1 MILEVLQLPIL
12 LLALMLSAFLSGM
25 EAAVMALSR
34 LRIRQWVREGR
45 PGARALQRY
54 LANPENFLW
63 TLLIGNTL
71 ANFVI
76 VVIAV
81 VWLDSQVGQWPVVF
95 WLLTGVIAFI
105 LYVVVDLLPK
115 ALFRQFPNRLAL
127 WLVWPFRMVRALLW
141 PLVSLIEGFTDLLLR
156 WTGGRSLNSQFF
168 ASRDEVRDLVL
179 DPATKLSPTERTLI
193 HRVLD
198 LKYRT
203 AGQIAR
209 ALSLADTVHV
219 QTPVEQV
226 VQRCREHGHTR
237 LPVWDSSQPGARIAG
252 IVSLKNILYDD
263 GGMPRKTAGDYL
275 RPALF
280 LEESLPLEEALRRL
294 QRSGQ
299 PLAIVVDSG
308 RRERGF
314 LTLADVL
321 GAVFGEV
328 SL

>member
-1 MILEVLQLPIL
+1 MNFMVLQLPIL
-12 LLALMLSAFLSGM
+12 LLALLLSAFLSGM

-45 PGARALQRY
+45 PGARALQGY

-63 TLLIGNTL
+63 TLLVGNTL

-81 VWLDSQVGQWPVVF
+81 MWLDSQVGASPPLF
-95 WLLTGVIAFI
+95 WVLTAATALV
-105 LYVVVDLLPK
+105 LYFVDDLLPK

-127 WLVWPFRMVRALLW
+127 WLVWPFRLVHALLW
-141 PLVSLIEGFTDLLLR
+141 PLVSMIEGFTGALLR
-156 WTGGRSLNSQFF
+156 WTGGRSVNSQFF

-179 DPATKLSPTERTLI
+179 DPGTQLAPIERTLI

-198 LKYRT
+198 LKYRNV
-203 AGQIAR
+203 GHLAR
-209 ALSLADTVHV
+209 PLALADTVNV
-219 QTPVEQV
+219 STPVPEV
-226 VQRCREHGHTR
+226 IRLCREKGHTR
-237 LPVWDSSQPGARIAG
+237 LPVWDSGQSSARIAG
-252 IVSLKNILYDD
+252 IVSLKNILHDTS
-263 GGMPRKTAGDYL
+263 GASRSVAGEYL

-280 LEESLPLEEALRRL
+280 LEETVSLEEALRRL

-299 PLAIVVDSG
+299 PLAIVVDSA

-328 SL
+328 IL

>member
-1 MILEVLQLPIL
+1 MNLEVLQLPVL
-12 LLALMLSAFLSGM
+12 LLAIFLSAFLSGM

-45 PGARALQRY
+45 PGAPALQRY
-54 LANPENFLW
+54 LSNPENFLW
-63 TLLIGNTL
+63 TLLVGNTL
-71 ANFVI
+71 ANFII

-81 VWLDSQVGQWPVVF
+81 VWLDAQVGHLPLVF
-95 WLLTGVIAFI
+95 WPLIALTALV
-105 LYVVVDLLPK
+105 LYLVVDLLPK

-127 WLVWPFRMVRALLW
+127 WLVWPFRAVHALLW
-141 PLVSLIEGFTDLLLR
+141 PLVSMIEGFTAGLLR
-156 WTGGRSLNSQFF
+156 WTGGRSLNSRFF
-168 ASRDEVRDLVL
+168 ASRNEVRDLVL
-179 DPATKLSPTERTLI
+179 DPATQLEPTERTLI

-203 AGQIAR
+203 VGQIAR
-209 ALSLADTVHV
+209 PLSLADTVNV
-219 QTPVEQV
+219 QTPVPEII
-226 VQRCREHGHTR
+226 RLCADRGHTR
-237 LPVWDSSQPGARIAG
+237 LPVWESGQSHARIAG
-252 IVSLKNILYDD
+252 IVSLKNILYDVS
-263 GGMPRKTAGDYL
+263 GVTRATAGDYL

-280 LEESLPLEEALRRL
+280 LEESQPLEEALRRL

-299 PLAIVVDSG
+299 PLAIVVDAA

-328 SL
+328 TL